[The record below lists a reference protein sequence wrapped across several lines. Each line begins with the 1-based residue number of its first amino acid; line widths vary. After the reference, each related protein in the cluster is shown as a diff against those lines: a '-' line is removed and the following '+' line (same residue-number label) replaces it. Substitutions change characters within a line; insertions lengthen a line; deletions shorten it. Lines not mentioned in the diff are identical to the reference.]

1 MVINEICVKF
11 INQSLVLSITNLL
24 AIFTYI
30 FKFDKNSFFIESIQI
45 LVKIMIKVKLIYDLL
60 ISYLIIMNLQ

>member
-45 LVKIMIKVKLIYDLL
+45 LVKIMIKVKLIYDL
-60 ISYLIIMNLQ
+60 